1 MWIEFNNNPV
11 GRRVGDCSV
20 RAVSK
25 ALGILWE
32 DAYTILADAGYAM
45 GNMPSANEVI
55 AAVLRQHGFYRRA
68 IPDTCPDCYTT
79 RDFCEDFPRGTY
91 VLSYGEHVACV
102 QDGAVYGSWNSLDE
116 VPQFFWYRKDD
127 R

>member
-102 QDGAVYGSWNSLDE
+102 QDGAVYDSWNSLDE